1 MAPGAPQGDAGS
13 PDAGSRLNVVPEEDA
28 TVWDGGGAGVFEV
41 EEEVVEED
49 VASDVYQTPRLSA
62 GRFDTVGSM
71 IDAVGSRMSAGRF
84 GSPSPQLQQPPQPE
98 YTTPRLASRGGRA
111 RGFIRAGSTPPT
123 MEKIPRANSVDHYGD
138 KAYEHRRMWG
148 NFQAKVSGMIE
159 MQRALA
165 GAAVSEREMGADRAG
180 DGALGQV
187 IIATL
192 SQELQLGGT
201 SLERPF
207 PVMAQK
213 SLIPRSNFRKEMR
226 DLVLPLQVIS
236 LDVLNGD
243 GTATVIHQ
251 PQDPQAD
258 SWGGVMSLESL
269 FLPDFNLFLHSPDH
283 LEGLDSLAAVIARF
297 QEPICA
303 NLRSHYTS
311 LSRAQEGASG
321 YLRTMTKGG
330 DAGDSPGNAP
340 ASCAGSEY
348 GAESATS
355 FASCRSQV
363 SQARSAAKITPVHKP
378 LTYKPG
384 LIDEY
389 DGACEVFKDPAA
401 AGYSK
406 HPISWL
412 RRFDYLCRNAHVS
425 PADLTANAYLYLSK
439 EMQRK
444 LDVAQQQGSP
454 QGSQL
459 HGLNFIGGSGACP
472 WTWAQFSDWL
482 VNVSFR
488 WGNRERAR
496 DFIDESR
503 QRPDEPVE
511 TFILRWEF
519 LAAQLD
525 QCLVMEK
532 LTPIDYSSQVEKE
545 KFVAKL
551 VRSREVLQDLQMAH
565 RHTLLAAPTAGGNF
579 PLMLARSASGMW
591 AAVSIKQLQG
601 MAIRIETLSTNLQ
614 AHQAHH
620 RSRRDTGLGETQA
633 DDESE
638 EFDVSGLG
646 ETQEDDESEEDV

>member
-1 MAPGAPQGDAGS
+1 MNSCMSSAALEHLAWIE
-13 PDAGSRLNVVPEEDA
+13 LNFERGTPSAARELSNRDSGMEPHTP
-28 TVWDGGGAGVFEV
+28 TVKFACAISHPKG
-41 EEEVVEED
+41 
-49 VASDVYQTPRLSA
+49 
-62 GRFDTVGSM
+62 
-71 IDAVGSRMSAGRF
+71 
-84 GSPSPQLQQPPQPE
+84 PSICL
-98 YTTPRLASRGGRA
+98 RSGRA
-111 RGFIRAGSTPPT
+111 RGLIRAGSTPPT
-123 MEKIPRANSVDHYGD
+123 VEKRVPRADSVDHYYD
-138 KAYEHRRMWG
+138 KARQHQREWD
-148 NFQAKVSGMIE
+148 NFQSTVYGMIDMQQAFASATVSG
-159 MQRALA
+159 
-165 GAAVSEREMGADRAG
+165 RETGADRTG
-180 DGALGQV
+180 DVALGQV

-207 PVMAQK
+207 LVMAQK
-213 SLIPRSNFRKEMR
+213 SLVPRSNYQKGMR
-226 DLVLPLQVIS
+226 DLVLPLQVTS
-236 LDVLNGD
+236 LDVLDGA
-243 GTATVIHQ
+243 GTATVVHQ

-258 SWGGVMSLESL
+258 SWGGIMSLESL
-269 FLPDFNLFLHSPDH
+269 FLPDFNVFFHSPDH
-283 LEGLDSLAAVIARF
+283 LEGKDSLAAVIARF
-297 QEPICA
+297 QDPICA
-303 NLRSHYTS
+303 NVRSHLTALTS
-311 LSRAQEGASG
+311 LSRAQEGTSG
-321 YLRTMTKGG
+321 GLTAVVKGD
-330 DAGDSPGNAP
+330 DAGDSPGWAP
-340 ASCAGSEY
+340 ASRAVSEY
-348 GAESATS
+348 GGESATS
-355 FASCRSQV
+355 YASCRSQV
-363 SQARSAAKITPVHKP
+363 SQARSVAKTTPVYKP
-378 LTYKPG
+378 LVYNPRF
-384 LIDEY
+384 IDEY
-389 DGACEVFKDPAA
+389 NGECEVFKDPSEAR
-401 AGYSK
+401 YSK
-406 HPISWL
+406 DPISWL
-412 RRFDYLCRNAHVS
+412 RRFGQLCRTAHVN

-532 LTPIDYSSQVEKE
+532 LTPIDYSSQIEKE